1 MRIAGLLLVGIF
13 AAACGGSASETPW
26 PVEPDSKALGPA
38 GERGPGAAVD
48 ETSPPD
54 TGARTPVHDGGS
66 APNPPGDK

>member
-1 MRIAGLLLVGIF
+1 MLRVVIIGSGLLLVGAL

-48 ETSPPD
+48 DPSAQDAGPRAPD
-54 TGARTPVHDGGS
+54 
-66 APNPPGDK
+66 NK